1 MQMML
6 YNEFVKN
13 ERPIYVYQN
22 QVFATVFILISSI
35 LFSKTEK
42 KLIYFMVIFISLNIF
57 RTKRNHEIETIDSLL
72 VMCFYVKF
80 SI

>member
-1 MQMML
+1 ML
-6 YNEFVKN
+6 
-13 ERPIYVYQN
+13 YQN

-57 RTKRNHEIETIDSLL
+57 WTKRNHEIETINSLC
-72 VMCFYVKF
+72 VFYVKF